1 MGKDRLVLQEC
12 IEALF
17 HYHWIHRDTQADL
30 YFQILARKAEIADMV
45 REYFGYR
52 LLLRNEFIKL
62 EKIPVSTKPF
72 MGIGDFTTSL
82 HYLFFCCF
90 LAFLEDNGE
99 DKQFTLHN
107 ACDAIRMYYPEE
119 AVPFAW
125 EERSHRRAFADVLQ
139 HCVKL
144 RLVYVVH
151 RDIDGFRD
159 DERYDVLF
167 QTTPYFRH
175 FAPLYF
181 FDLSKIQNRSQLEE
195 YIAKE
200 IANGTTP
207 RQRLLRRFFLESAVY
222 DDELSAEEVKLLE
235 EREELERLNEMISG
249 PFEYWHLERY
259 HRTTMLTHAE
269 NRYGDYY
276 PKDDQLSNAAVQYA
290 TLIWD
295 KVNSQEVALDHNGR
309 VLCLEYEAIKWFQ
322 EIKDLHSHGWT
333 KSFTERPVTVIW
345 REVMEYMSYFHM
357 ADALTDKQVVF
368 YSAASRVTGEYVSQ
382 SI

>member
-1 MGKDRLVLQEC
+1 MDKDRLVLQEC

-30 YFQILARKAEIADMV
+30 YFQILTRKADIADIV

-62 EKIPVSTKPF
+62 EKIPVSPKAF
-72 MGIGDFTTSL
+72 MGVGDFTTSL
-82 HYLFFCCF
+82 HYIFFCCF

-99 DKQFTLHN
+99 DQQFTLQN

-139 HCVKL
+139 HCAKI
-144 RLVYVVH
+144 RLVYVVD
-151 RDIDGFRD
+151 REIDGFRD
-159 DERYDVLF
+159 DERHDVLF

-175 FAPLYF
+175 FGLLYF
-181 FDLSKIQNRSQLEE
+181 FDLSKIQNRRQLEE
-195 YIAKE
+195 HIGKE
-200 IANGTTP
+200 IVHTTNP
-207 RQRLLRRFFLESAVY
+207 RQRLLRRLFLESAVY
-222 DDELSAEEVKLLE
+222 DDELSAEEAKLLE
-235 EREELERLNEMISG
+235 DKEELEKLNAMIPG
-249 PFEYWHLERY
+249 LFEYWYLERY

-276 PKDDQLSNAAVQYA
+276 PKDDQISNAAVQYA

-295 KVNSQEVALDHNGR
+295 KVNGQEVALDHNGH
-309 VLCLEYEAIKWFQ
+309 VLCSKYEAIVWFQ
-322 EIKDLHSHGWT
+322 EIKDLHGHGWT
-333 KSFTERPVTVIW
+333 KSFTERPLTVIW
-345 REVMEYMSYFHM
+345 GEVIEYMSDFHM
-357 ADALTDKQVVF
+357 ADAFADGQVVF
-368 YSAASRVTGEYVSQ
+368 YSAAGRVTGEYVS
-382 SI
+382 

>member
-1 MGKDRLVLQEC
+1 MDKDRLVLQEC

-30 YFQILARKAEIADMV
+30 YFQILARKTDIADML

-62 EKIPVSTKPF
+62 EKIPVSPKPF
-72 MGIGDFTTSL
+72 MGIDDFTTSL

-125 EERSHRRAFADVLQ
+125 EERSHRKAFADVLQ
-139 HCVKL
+139 HCVKM
-144 RLVYVVH
+144 RLVHVVD
-151 RDIDGFRD
+151 RDIDGFRN
-159 DERYDVLF
+159 DESHDVLL

-200 IANGTTP
+200 IENGATP
-207 RQRLLRRFFLESAVY
+207 RQRLLRRLFLEAVIY
-222 DDELSAEEVKLLE
+222 DDELSAEEIKLLE
-235 EREELERLNEMISG
+235 GGEELERLNEMISG

-276 PKDDQLSNAAVQYA
+276 PIDEQISNAAVQYA
-290 TLIWD
+290 TLILN
-295 KVNSQEVALDHNGR
+295 KVNSQKVAIDHNGR
-309 VLCLEYEAIKWFQ
+309 VLCSEYEAIIWFQ
-322 EIKDLHSHGWT
+322 EIKDLYSHGWT
-333 KSFTERPVTVIW
+333 KSFTERPITVIW
-345 REVMEYMSYFHM
+345 REVMEYMSDFHM
-357 ADALTDKQVVF
+357 ADTLPDKQIVF
-368 YSAASRVTGEYVSQ
+368 YSSAGRVTGEYVSQ
-382 SI
+382 SK

>member
-1 MGKDRLVLQEC
+1 MDKDRLVLQEC

-17 HYHWIHRDTQADL
+17 HYYWIHRDTQADL
-30 YFQILARKAEIADMV
+30 YFQILARKADIADIV

-62 EKIPVSTKPF
+62 EKIPVTPKAF
-72 MGIGDFTTSL
+72 MGVGDFTTSL
-82 HYLFFCCF
+82 HYIFFCCF

-99 DKQFTLHN
+99 DRQFTLQN

-119 AVPFAW
+119 AVTFAW

-144 RLVYVVH
+144 RLVYVVD

-159 DERYDVLF
+159 NEEHDVLF

-181 FDLSKIQNRSQLEE
+181 IDLSEIQNRDQLEE
-195 YIAKE
+195 YIVKE
-200 IANGTTP
+200 IASDTTP

-222 DDELSAEEVKLLE
+222 DDELSEEEVKLLE
-235 EREELERLNEMISG
+235 DREELERLNEMISER
-249 PFEYWHLERY
+249 FEYWHLERY
-259 HRTTMLTHAE
+259 HCTTMLTHAE

-276 PKDDQLSNAAVQYA
+276 PKDEQISNAAVQYA

-309 VLCLEYEAIKWFQ
+309 VLCSEYEAITWFQ
-322 EIKDLHSHGWT
+322 EIKNLHSHGWT
-333 KSFTERPVTVIW
+333 KSFTERPITAIW
-345 REVMEYMSYFHM
+345 REVLEYMSDFRM
-357 ADALTDKQVVF
+357 ADALTGEQVVF
-368 YSAASRVTGEYVSQ
+368 YSAAGRVTGEYVSQ